1 MAGMAPHRAQR
12 SCLMI
17 ALLAAAVIAALAWR
31 CRWLT
36 GDGALAAAVVG
47 AAVLGFGG
55 WTWAGALAVF
65 FVSGTALTAV
75 GRGGK
80 TQPEHRGRG
89 RDALQ
94 VLGSG
99 GVAAAISALWGAGA
113 GADCLRLVLPAAF
126 LGSLASAAA
135 DTWGTELGM
144 LNPHPP
150 RLITTWQRVPRG
162 TSGAISP
169 AGCLAAVAGAAL
181 VAGVGAQGDG
191 WAFTAAWIAGV
202 LAMFLDS
209 VLGATVQ
216 ASFVRRDGSV
226 GEDREP
232 GARLARGVAWITNPV
247 VNLFATLAGALLAAL
262 IYSAAMIYR
271 S

>member
-1 MAGMAPHRAQR
+1 
-12 SCLMI
+12 MI
-17 ALLAAAVIAALAWR
+17 ALLAAAGVAALAWR

-36 GDGALAAAVVG
+36 GDGAVAAATVG

-55 WTWAGALAVF
+55 WAWAGALVAF
-65 FVSGTALTAV
+65 FVSGTALTTL
-75 GRGGK
+75 GRRRK

-89 RDALQ
+89 RNAMQ

-113 GADCLRLVLPAAF
+113 GADYLRPDYLRLVLPAAF

-135 DTWGTELGM
+135 DTWATELGM

-181 VAGVGAQGDG
+181 VAGVGAQGNG
-191 WAFTAAWIAGV
+191 CAFTAAWIAGV

-232 GARLARGVAWITNPV
+232 GARLVRGVAWITNPV
-247 VNLFATLAGALLAAL
+247 VNLFATLAGALIAAM

-271 S
+271 P